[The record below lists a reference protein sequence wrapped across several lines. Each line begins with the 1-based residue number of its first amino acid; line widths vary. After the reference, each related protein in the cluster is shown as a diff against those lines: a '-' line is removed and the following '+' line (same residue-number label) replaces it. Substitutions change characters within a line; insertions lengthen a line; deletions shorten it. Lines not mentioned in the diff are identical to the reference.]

1 MSISAQ
7 PQSYN
12 LRGAQFD
19 NRYAALGEPFSK
31 AAQPVPVQSP
41 QLIALNT
48 ALAKQLR
55 LTPSQLAASDGTDIF
70 AGNAIPKGAQP
81 IAQAYAGHQF
91 GHYNPQLGDGR
102 AILLG
107 ELLGLDNALYD
118 MQLKGA
124 GRTAFSRGG
133 DGRAALGPV
142 LREFLVSEAMHTLN
156 VPTTRALAAVTTGE
170 MVFRNQAL
178 PGAILTRVASSHIR
192 VGTFEFI
199 RASGNLSALQT
210 LADFVIDRHFPES
223 RSASRPLLAL
233 FDAVVSAQ
241 SSLVTQWMSLGFIH
255 GVMNTDN
262 TAIGGHTID
271 YGPCAFME
279 RFDPSTVFSSIDQQ
293 GRYAYGN
300 QPNIALWNLTRFAEC
315 LLPLLPANDTNAL
328 GHIEATLN
336 NFSAQ
341 FNQHWLQTMGH
352 KMGFMAP
359 TDQTSDLLQR
369 LLAMMQLNQADFTNT
384 FVLLTQALATQD
396 TLAFERALNRA
407 PQDTTQWLSDWQK
420 ALAQTGQ
427 PEAQTLQAAQN
438 SNPRVIPR
446 NDRIEEVIAAATHQ
460 DNFEPFEQLVHVLK
474 TPFAQPDDDKYCQ
487 PAPKD
492 APPYQTFCGT

>member
-1 MSISAQ
+1 MSISAEPRSCILQ
-7 PQSYN
+7 
-12 LRGAQFD
+12 GAQFD
-19 NRYAALGEPFSK
+19 NRYAELGEPFSK
-31 AAQPVPVQSP
+31 PAQPVPVQSP
-41 QLIALNT
+41 QLIVLNT
-48 ALAKQLR
+48 TLAEQLR
-55 LTPSQLAASDGTDIF
+55 LDSAQLRTSDGIDVF
-70 AGNAIPKGAQP
+70 AGNAIPQGAKP

-107 ELLGLDNALYD
+107 ELLSSDNAHYD
-118 MQLKGA
+118 LQLKGA
-124 GRTAFSRGG
+124 GRTTFSRGG

-156 VPTTRALAAVTTGE
+156 VPTTRALAVVTTGE
-170 MVFRNQAL
+170 QVYRNQAL

-192 VGTFEFI
+192 VGTFEFM
-199 RASGNLSALQT
+199 RAFGDVSALQT
-210 LADFVIDRHFPES
+210 LSNFVIDRHFPEC
-223 RSASRPLLAL
+223 RSASHPLLAL

-241 SSLVTQWMSLGFIH
+241 LALVTQWMSLGFIH

-262 TAIGGHTID
+262 TAIAGHTID

-279 RFDPSTVFSSIDQQ
+279 TFDPGTVFSSIDQQ

-315 LLPLLPANDTNAL
+315 LLPLFPENDTSAL
-328 GHIEATLN
+328 NHIEATLN
-336 NFSAQ
+336 DFSAR
-341 FNQHWLQTMGH
+341 FNQQWQHTMGQ

-359 TDQTSDLLQR
+359 TDQTSSLLQR
-369 LLAMMQLNQADFTNT
+369 LLAAMQLNQTDFTNT

-396 TLAFERALNRA
+396 TLAFEKSLNRA
-407 PQDTTQWLSDWQK
+407 PQETAQWLSDWQR

-427 PEAQTLQAAQN
+427 SDTQTLQTAQHN
-438 SNPRVIPR
+438 NPMVIPR
-446 NDRIEEVIAAATHQ
+446 NDRIEEVISAAHQ
-460 DNFEPFEQLVHVLK
+460 NNFEPFEQLVHVLK
-474 TPFAQPDDDKYCQ
+474 TPFVQPYDDKYCQ

-492 APPYQTFCGT
+492 ARPYQTFCGT